1 MCFIQKQT
9 MTGLEG
15 FASKPYRAAGIVFVF
30 SKLFVQEK

>member
-1 MCFIQKQT
+1 MSFIQKQT
-9 MTGLEG
+9 VTSLEG